1 MRGGLLPPFNLHGMA
16 TGRRVPVSDKG
27 TKPMNNINLR
37 TNVAYGFISA
47 NSLDTEIV
55 MDLTMGFNVDNF
67 RNVSED
73 QAVAEIAESYRNR
86 VRDDGDETDIC
97 RVEDMSDDEIF
108 DMLADSGQIGFD
120 EIQFDEP
127 IVSGVYGGV
136 HYMSSW
142 LGGALHFFIMESPVI
157 TGKAG
162 RASPCVPGAGI
173 LDDLGGDVVAYD
185 VPLDWRADQ
194 MVKVW

>member
-1 MRGGLLPPFNLHGMA
+1 MMNVNEK
-16 TGRRVPVSDKG
+16 TG
-27 TKPMNNINLR
+27 
-37 TNVAYGFISA
+37 VACGFISA

-67 RNVSED
+67 RNISED

-86 VRDDGDETDIC
+86 IRDNEDEADIC

-108 DMLADSGQIGFD
+108 DMLQESGQVGYED
-120 EIQFDEP
+120 LVCETP
-127 IVSGVYGGV
+127 IVSGVYEGV

-173 LDDLGGDVVAYD
+173 LDDLSGGVVAYD

>member
-1 MRGGLLPPFNLHGMA
+1 MGHK
-16 TGRRVPVSDKG
+16 VPISDKG
-27 TKPMNNINLR
+27 TKPMMNVNEK
-37 TNVAYGFISA
+37 TGVAYGFISA

-55 MDLTMGFNVDNF
+55 MDLMMGFNVDDF

-73 QAVAEIAESYRNR
+73 RAVAEIAESYRNR
-86 VRDDGDETDIC
+86 IRDNGDETDIS
-97 RVEDMSDDEIF
+97 RVEDMSADEIF
-108 DMLADSGQIGFD
+108 DMLADSGQVSFD
-120 EIQFDEP
+120 DLLSDEP
-127 IVSGVYGGV
+127 IVEGDYLGV

-173 LDDLGGDVVAYD
+173 LDSLDGDVVAYD